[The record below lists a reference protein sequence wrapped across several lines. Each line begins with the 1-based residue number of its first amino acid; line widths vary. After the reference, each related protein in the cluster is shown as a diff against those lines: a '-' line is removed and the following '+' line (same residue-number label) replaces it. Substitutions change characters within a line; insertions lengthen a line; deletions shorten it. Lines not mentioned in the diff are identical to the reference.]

1 MKYPFIT
8 SDPSKVEANSSAAFN
23 GYYTL
28 PDEKQSYQIIL
39 EDNEYKKTIVEF
51 DI

>member
-1 MKYPFIT
+1 VEYPLIT
-8 SDPSKVEANSSAAFN
+8 NDPSKVEANSSTTFN
-23 GYYTL
+23 DYYTL

-39 EDNEYKKTIVEF
+39 EDNEYRKTIVEF